1 LKKHLYICFY
11 FSILLIPNLIYGQL
25 IHGRI
30 VDRITK
36 EPLSFASI
44 KIGYRGV
51 ISSNDGSF
59 TITIREIDQQKKNQ
73 LKISFIGYK
82 TQEIN
87 LISIKDNLI
96 FEMES
101 MENQLDEVKIT
112 NGAEEIIKK
121 AIRNFKINY
130 ANKPYAMLGSQSET
144 LEDQNQNKIYHLT
157 SELKSI
163 MPKFSSNDKIKIEL
177 NNLKME
183 EFKKA
188 DSSNFTIWG
197 ATGRAIE
204 FFDFSNNSYAILD
217 STKLKRFRFIV
228 EEIIHE
234 NRPIYKISFSP
245 KKNRENS
252 YESYLMIDKATFAI
266 ITLQIEAINSNSL
279 WAILH
284 QSKWKINYKVFG
296 DKWYF
301 KSLIHEHK
309 SRSWTSQKEAF
320 EILKLEIQIDKID
333 TLVNFDIEYANNI
346 QKDDVLY
353 FKAQKKLALKDSTQ
367 HDDGKPVTS
376 KQLNRFVKFWYYH
389 ISIGKTLSITPLN
402 SSSNSFDL
410 RFTESKWQLDNSY
423 QIQKKTINPLLIGA
437 SVEIKIGESI
447 KLFYEGSTNFG
458 IGGRQINYAGLGIK
472 FEKIFH
478 PDKRPFGV
486 YISPKVGVLVEKI
499 PINGLQTFTSEQ
511 YNLMNLNEEPIK
523 LTLNKGI
530 PLLSI
535 ALGYSYEISRKK
547 HLNFELQYNY
557 ANREANSLL
566 IKDPNRSIFLGQ
578 NRILTT
584 VVSNHPLTNLNF
596 SIKLF

>member
-1 LKKHLYICFY
+1 MKKHLYICFY

-44 KIGYRGV
+44 IIGYRGV

-59 TITIREIDQQKKNQ
+59 KITIREIDKQKKNQ

-87 LISIKDNLI
+87 LKSIKDNLI
-96 FEMES
+96 IEMES

-130 ANKPYAMLGSQSET
+130 ANKPYAMFGSQSEI

-163 MPKFSSNDKIKIEL
+163 MPKFSANDKIKIEL

-252 YESYLMIDKATFAI
+252 HESYLMIDKATFAI

-566 IKDPNRSIFLGQ
+566 INDPNRSIFLGQ

-584 VVSNHPLTNLNF
+584 VISNHPLTNLNF

>member
-1 LKKHLYICFY
+1 MKKHLYICFY
-11 FSILLIPNLIYGQL
+11 LSILLLPNLTYGQL

-36 EPLSFASI
+36 EPLTFASI

-51 ISSNDGSF
+51 ISSNDGF
-59 TITIREIDQQKKNQ
+59 FKITIREIDREKNNQ
-73 LKISFIGYK
+73 LKISFIGFK

-87 LISIKDNLI
+87 LKSIKDNLI
-96 FEMES
+96 IEMES
-101 MENQLDEVKIT
+101 IEKQLDEVKIT
-112 NGAEEIIKK
+112 NGAVEIIKK

-130 ANKPYAMLGSQSET
+130 SNKPYAMFGTQSET

-163 MPKFSSNDKIKIEL
+163 MPKFSSDEKIKIEL
-177 NNLKME
+177 NNLNIE

-204 FFDFSNNSYAILD
+204 FFDFSYNSYAIFD

-228 EEIIHE
+228 EEIMHE
-234 NRPIYKISFSP
+234 NRPVYKISFSP

-252 YESYLMIDKATFAI
+252 YESYLMIDKVTFAI

-284 QSKWKINYKVFG
+284 QSKWKINYKAFG

-333 TLVNFDIEYANNI
+333 TMVNFDIDYANNI

-367 HDDGKPVTS
+367 HEDVKPRTS

-410 RFTESKWQLDNSY
+410 RFTESKWQLDYSY
-423 QIQKKTINPLLIGA
+423 QIQKKTINPILIGF
-437 SVEIKIGESI
+437 SCEIKVGKAI
-447 KLFYEGSTNFG
+447 KAFYDGSTNFG
-458 IGGRQINYAGLGIK
+458 LGGRKINYTGLGLK
-472 FEKIFH
+472 FEKIYH
-478 PDKRPFGV
+478 QDKRPYGIYVSPQFG
-486 YISPKVGVLVEKI
+486 IIAEKI
-499 PINGLQTFTSEQ
+499 PIQGLQSFTSAQ
-511 YNLMNLNEEPIK
+511 YKLMNLKEEPIQ
-523 LTLNKGI
+523 LIVSKGI

-535 ALGYSYEISRKK
+535 AFGYSYEISRKK
-547 HLNFELQYNY
+547 HLNFELRYNY
-557 ANREANSLL
+557 ASKEANSLL
-566 IKDPNRSIFLGQ
+566 IKDPTRSIFLGQ
-578 NRILTT
+578 NRILTSNISNQQ
-584 VVSNHPLTNLNF
+584 VSNLNF

>member
-1 LKKHLYICFY
+1 MKKHLYICFY
-11 FSILLIPNLIYGQL
+11 LSILLLPNLTYGQL

-36 EPLSFASI
+36 EPLTFASI

-51 ISSNDGSF
+51 ISSNDGF
-59 TITIREIDQQKKNQ
+59 FKITIREIDREKNNQ
-73 LKISFIGYK
+73 LKISFIGFK

-87 LISIKDNLI
+87 LKSIKDNLI
-96 FEMES
+96 IEMES
-101 MENQLDEVKIT
+101 IEKQLDEVKIT
-112 NGAEEIIKK
+112 NGAVEIIKK

-130 ANKPYAMLGSQSET
+130 SNKPYAMFGTQSET

-163 MPKFSSNDKIKIEL
+163 MPKFSSDEKIKIEL
-177 NNLKME
+177 NNLNIE

-228 EEIIHE
+228 EEIMHE

-252 YESYLMIDKATFAI
+252 YESYLIIDKATFAI

-284 QSKWKINYKVFG
+284 QSKWKINYKAFG

-333 TLVNFDIEYANNI
+333 TMVNFDIDYANNI

-367 HDDGKPVTS
+367 HEDVKPRTS

-410 RFTESKWQLDNSY
+410 RFTESKWQLDYSY
-423 QIQKKTINPLLIGA
+423 QIQKKTINPILIGF
-437 SVEIKIGESI
+437 SCEIKVGKAI
-447 KLFYEGSTNFG
+447 KAFYDGSTNFG
-458 IGGRQINYAGLGIK
+458 LGGRKINYTGLGLK
-472 FEKIFH
+472 FEKIYH
-478 PDKRPFGV
+478 QDKRPYGIYLSPQFG
-486 YISPKVGVLVEKI
+486 IIAEKI
-499 PINGLQTFTSEQ
+499 PIQGLQSFTSAQ
-511 YNLMNLNEEPIK
+511 YKLMNLKEEPIQ
-523 LTLNKGI
+523 LIVSKGI

-535 ALGYSYEISRKK
+535 AFGYSYEISRKK
-547 HLNFELQYNY
+547 HLNFELRYNY
-557 ANREANSLL
+557 ASKEANSLL
-566 IKDPNRSIFLGQ
+566 IKDPTRSIFLGQ
-578 NRILTT
+578 NRILTSNISNQQ
-584 VVSNHPLTNLNF
+584 VSNLNF

>member
-11 FSILLIPNLIYGQL
+11 LSILLLPNLTYGQL

-36 EPLSFASI
+36 EPLTFASI

-51 ISSNDGSF
+51 ISSNDGF
-59 TITIREIDQQKKNQ
+59 FKITIREIDREKNNQ
-73 LKISFIGYK
+73 LKISFIGFK

-87 LISIKDNLI
+87 LKSIKDNLI
-96 FEMES
+96 IEMES
-101 MENQLDEVKIT
+101 IEKQLDEVKIT
-112 NGAEEIIKK
+112 NGAVEIIKK

-130 ANKPYAMLGSQSET
+130 SNKPYAMFGTQSET

-163 MPKFSSNDKIKIEL
+163 MPKFSSDEKIKIEL
-177 NNLKME
+177 NNLNIE

-204 FFDFSNNSYAILD
+204 FFDFSNNSYAIFD

-228 EEIIHE
+228 EEIMHE
-234 NRPIYKISFSP
+234 NRPVYKISFSP
-245 KKNRENS
+245 KKNRGNS
-252 YESYLMIDKATFAI
+252 YESYLMIDKVTFAI

-284 QSKWKINYKVFG
+284 QSKWKINYKAFG

-333 TLVNFDIEYANNI
+333 TMVNFDIDYANNI

-367 HDDGKPVTS
+367 HEDVKPRTS

-410 RFTESKWQLDNSY
+410 RFTESKWQLDYSY
-423 QIQKKTINPLLIGA
+423 QIQKKTINPILIGF
-437 SVEIKIGESI
+437 SCEIKVGKAI
-447 KLFYEGSTNFG
+447 KAFYDGSTNFG
-458 IGGRQINYAGLGIK
+458 LGGRKINYTGLGLK
-472 FEKIFH
+472 FEKIYH
-478 PDKRPFGV
+478 QDKRPYGIYVSPQFG
-486 YISPKVGVLVEKI
+486 IIAEKI
-499 PINGLQTFTSEQ
+499 PIQGLQSFTSAQ
-511 YNLMNLNEEPIK
+511 YKLMNLKEEPIQ
-523 LTLNKGI
+523 LIVSKGI

-535 ALGYSYEISRKK
+535 AFGYSYEISRKK
-547 HLNFELQYNY
+547 HLNFELRYNY
-557 ANREANSLL
+557 ASKEANSLL
-566 IKDPNRSIFLGQ
+566 IKDPTRSIFLGQ
-578 NRILTT
+578 NRILTSNISNQQ
-584 VVSNHPLTNLNF
+584 VSNLNF

>member
-1 LKKHLYICFY
+1 MKKHLYICFY
-11 FSILLIPNLIYGQL
+11 LSILLLPNLTYGQL

-36 EPLSFASI
+36 EPLTFASI

-51 ISSNDGSF
+51 ISSNDGF
-59 TITIREIDQQKKNQ
+59 FKITIREIDREKNNQ
-73 LKISFIGYK
+73 LKISFIGFK

-87 LISIKDNLI
+87 LKSIKDNLI
-96 FEMES
+96 IEMES
-101 MENQLDEVKIT
+101 IEKQLDEVKIT
-112 NGAEEIIKK
+112 NGAVEIIKK

-130 ANKPYAMLGSQSET
+130 SNKPYAMFGTQSET

-163 MPKFSSNDKIKIEL
+163 MPKFSSDEKIKIEL
-177 NNLKME
+177 NNLNIE

-204 FFDFSNNSYAILD
+204 FFDFSNNSYAIFD

-228 EEIIHE
+228 EEIMHE
-234 NRPIYKISFSP
+234 NRPVYKISFSP

-252 YESYLMIDKATFAI
+252 YESYLMIDKVTFAI

-284 QSKWKINYKVFG
+284 QSKWKINYKAFG

-333 TLVNFDIEYANNI
+333 TMVNFDIDYANNI

-367 HDDGKPVTS
+367 HEDVKPRTS

-410 RFTESKWQLDNSY
+410 RFTESKWQLDYSY
-423 QIQKKTINPLLIGA
+423 QIQKKTINPILIGF
-437 SVEIKIGESI
+437 SCEIKVGKAI
-447 KLFYEGSTNFG
+447 KAFYDGSTNFG
-458 IGGRQINYAGLGIK
+458 LGGRKINYTGLGLK
-472 FEKIFH
+472 FEKIYH
-478 PDKRPFGV
+478 QDKRPYGIYLSPQFG
-486 YISPKVGVLVEKI
+486 IIAEKI
-499 PINGLQTFTSEQ
+499 PIQGLQSFTSAQ
-511 YNLMNLNEEPIK
+511 YKLMNLKEEPIQ
-523 LTLNKGI
+523 LIVSKGI

-535 ALGYSYEISRKK
+535 AFGYSYEISRKK
-547 HLNFELQYNY
+547 HLNFELRYNY
-557 ANREANSLL
+557 ASKEANSLL
-566 IKDPNRSIFLGQ
+566 IKDPTRSIFLGQ
-578 NRILTT
+578 NRILTSNISNQQ
-584 VVSNHPLTNLNF
+584 VSNLNF

>member
-1 LKKHLYICFY
+1 LKKYLFTY
-11 FSILLIPNLIYGQL
+11 FFFIILLIPNSFYGQL
-25 IHGRI
+25 IHGKI
-30 VDRITK
+30 VDRTTK
-36 EPLSFASI
+36 EPLTFASI

-59 TITIREIDQQKKNQ
+59 KITIREIDQQKSNQ
-73 LKISFIGYK
+73 LKISFIGYR

-87 LISIKDNLI
+87 LKSIKDNLI
-96 FEMES
+96 IEMES

-130 ANKPYAMLGSQSET
+130 ANKAYAMFGSQSET

-157 SELKSI
+157 SVLKSI
-163 MPKFSSNDKIKIEL
+163 MPKFSSDDKIKIEL
-177 NNLKME
+177 NNLNME
-183 EFKKA
+183 EFEKV
-188 DSSNFTIWG
+188 DSSNFVIWG

-228 EEIIHE
+228 EEIMHE

-252 YESYLMIDKATFAI
+252 YESYLLIDKATFAI

-284 QSKWKINYKVFG
+284 QSKWKISYKAFG

-320 EILKLEIQIDKID
+320 EVLKLEIQIDKID
-333 TLVNFDIEYANNI
+333 TLVNFDIDYANNI

-367 HDDGKPVTS
+367 HEDVKPRTS

-410 RFTESKWQLDNSY
+410 RFTESKWQLDYSY
-423 QIQKKTINPLLIGA
+423 QIQKKTINPILIGF
-437 SVEIKIGESI
+437 SCEIKVGKAI
-447 KLFYEGSTNFG
+447 KAFYDGSTNFG
-458 IGGRQINYAGLGIK
+458 LGGRKINYTGLGLK
-472 FEKIFH
+472 FEKIYH
-478 PDKRPFGV
+478 HDKRPYGIYVSPQFG
-486 YISPKVGVLVEKI
+486 IIVEKI
-499 PINGLQTFTSEQ
+499 PIPGLQSFTSAQ
-511 YNLMNLNEEPIK
+511 YKLMNLKEEPIQ
-523 LTLNKGI
+523 LIVNKSI

-535 ALGYSYEISRKK
+535 AFGYSYEISRKK
-547 HLNFELQYNY
+547 HLNFELRYNY
-557 ANREANSLL
+557 ASKEANSLL
-566 IKDPNRSIFLGQ
+566 IKDPARSKFLGQ
-578 NRILTT
+578 NRILTSSISNLP
-584 VVSNHPLTNLNF
+584 VSNLNF

>member
-1 LKKHLYICFY
+1 M
-11 FSILLIPNLIYGQL
+11 LLIPNLFYGQL
-25 IHGRI
+25 IHGSI

-44 KIGYRGV
+44 KIGYRGA

-59 TITIREIDQQKKNQ
+59 KITIREIDQQKNNQ

-87 LISIKDNLI
+87 LKSIKDNLI
-96 FEMES
+96 IEMES

-121 AIRNFKINY
+121 AIRNFQINY
-130 ANKPYAMLGSQSET
+130 ANKPYAMFGSQSET

-163 MPKFSSNDKIKIEL
+163 MPKFSSDDKIKIEL
-177 NNLKME
+177 NNLNME
-183 EFKKA
+183 EFKKV
-188 DSSNFTIWG
+188 DSSNFVIWG

-234 NRPIYKISFSP
+234 NRPTYKISFSP

-252 YESYLMIDKATFAI
+252 YESYLMIDKVTFAI

-284 QSKWKINYKVFG
+284 QSKWKINYKAFG

-333 TLVNFDIEYANNI
+333 TLVNFDIDYANNI

-367 HDDGKPVTS
+367 YDDGKPVTS

-389 ISIGKTLSITPLN
+389 ISIGKTLSMTPLN

-410 RFTESKWQLDNSY
+410 RFTESKWQFDNSY
-423 QIQKKTINPLLIGA
+423 QIQKKPINPILIGF
-437 SVEIKIGESI
+437 SYEIKVGKAI
-447 KLFYEGSTNFG
+447 KVFYDGSTNFG
-458 IGGRQINYAGLGIK
+458 LGGRQINYTGLGLK
-472 FEKIFH
+472 FEKIYH
-478 PDKRPFGV
+478 QNKRPFGIYV
-486 YISPKVGVLVEKI
+486 SPQFGIIVEKI
-499 PINGLQTFTSEQ
+499 PIQGLQSFTSAQ
-511 YNLMNLNEEPIK
+511 YKLMNLKEEPIQ
-523 LTLNKGI
+523 LIVSKGI

-535 ALGYSYEISRKK
+535 AFGYSYEISRKK
-547 HLNFELQYNY
+547 HLNFELRYNY
-557 ANREANSLL
+557 ANKEANSLL
-566 IKDPNRSIFLGQ
+566 IKDPTRSIFLGQ
-578 NRILTT
+578 NRILTSNISNQQ
-584 VVSNHPLTNLNF
+584 VSNLNF

>member
-1 LKKHLYICFY
+1 MKKHLYICFY

-96 FEMES
+96 IEMES

-130 ANKPYAMLGSQSET
+130 ANKPYAMFGSQSEI

-535 ALGYSYEISRKK
+535 SLGYSYEISRKK

>member
-1 LKKHLYICFY
+1 M
-11 FSILLIPNLIYGQL
+11 LLIPNLFYGQL
-25 IHGRI
+25 IHGSI

-44 KIGYRGV
+44 KIGYRGA

-59 TITIREIDQQKKNQ
+59 KITIREIDQQKNNQ

-87 LISIKDNLI
+87 LKSIKDNLI
-96 FEMES
+96 IEMES

-121 AIRNFKINY
+121 VIRNFKINY
-130 ANKPYAMLGSQSET
+130 ANKPYAMYGSQSET

-163 MPKFSSNDKIKIEL
+163 MPKFSSDDKIKIEL
-177 NNLKME
+177 NNLNME
-183 EFKKA
+183 EFKKV
-188 DSSNFTIWG
+188 DSSNFVIWG

-234 NRPIYKISFSP
+234 NRPTYKISFSP

-252 YESYLMIDKATFAI
+252 YESYLMIDKVTFAI

-284 QSKWKINYKVFG
+284 QSKWKINYKEFG
-296 DKWYF
+296 NKWYF
-301 KSLIHEHK
+301 KSLNHEHK

-333 TLVNFDIEYANNI
+333 TLVNFDIDYANNI

-389 ISIGKTLSITPLN
+389 ISIGKTLSIAPLN

-423 QIQKKTINPLLIGA
+423 QIQKKTINPILIGF
-437 SVEIKIGESI
+437 SYEIKVGKAI
-447 KLFYEGSTNFG
+447 KVFYDGSTNFG
-458 IGGRQINYAGLGIK
+458 LGGRQINYTGLGLK
-472 FEKIFH
+472 FEKIYH
-478 PDKRPFGV
+478 QNKRPFGIYV
-486 YISPKVGVLVEKI
+486 SPQFGIIVEKI
-499 PINGLQTFTSEQ
+499 PIQGLQSFTSAQ
-511 YNLMNLNEEPIK
+511 YKLMNLKEEPIQ
-523 LTLNKGI
+523 LIVSKGI

-535 ALGYSYEISRKK
+535 AFGYSYEISRKK
-547 HLNFELQYNY
+547 HLNFELRYNY
-557 ANREANSLL
+557 ASKEANSLL
-566 IKDPNRSIFLGQ
+566 IKDPTRSIFLGQ
-578 NRILTT
+578 NRILTSNISNQQ
-584 VVSNHPLTNLNF
+584 VSNLNF

>member
-1 LKKHLYICFY
+1 MKKHLYICFY

-87 LISIKDNLI
+87 LKSIKDNLI
-96 FEMES
+96 IEMES

-130 ANKPYAMLGSQSET
+130 ANKPYAMFGSQSEI

-177 NNLKME
+177 NNLNIE

-535 ALGYSYEISRKK
+535 SLGYSYEISRKK

>member
-1 LKKHLYICFY
+1 LKKYLFTY
-11 FSILLIPNLIYGQL
+11 FFFIILLIPNSFYGQL
-25 IHGRI
+25 IHGKI
-30 VDRITK
+30 VDRTTK
-36 EPLSFASI
+36 EPLTFASI

-59 TITIREIDQQKKNQ
+59 KITIREIDQQKSNQ
-73 LKISFIGYK
+73 LKISFIGYR

-87 LISIKDNLI
+87 LKSIKDNLI
-96 FEMES
+96 IEMES

-130 ANKPYAMLGSQSET
+130 ANKAYAMFGSQSET

-157 SELKSI
+157 SVLKSI
-163 MPKFSSNDKIKIEL
+163 MPKFSSDDKIKIEL
-177 NNLKME
+177 NNLNME
-183 EFKKA
+183 EFEKV
-188 DSSNFTIWG
+188 DSSNFVIWG

-228 EEIIHE
+228 EEIMHE

-252 YESYLMIDKATFAI
+252 YESYLLIDKATFAI

-284 QSKWKINYKVFG
+284 QSKWKISYKAFG

-320 EILKLEIQIDKID
+320 EVLKLEIQIDKID
-333 TLVNFDIEYANNI
+333 TLVNFDIDYANNI

-353 FKAQKKLALKDSTQ
+353 FKAKKKLTLNDNTQ
-367 HDDGKPVTS
+367 HKDGKAGTY
-376 KQLNRFVKFWYYH
+376 KQKNRFVKFWYYH
-389 ISIGKTLSITPLN
+389 ISIGTTLSMTPLN
-402 SSSNSFDL
+402 SSSNSFVT
-410 RFTESKWQLDNSY
+410 RFVESKWQLDNRY
-423 QIQKKTINPLLIGA
+423 LIQKKTINPILIGF
-437 SVEIKIGESI
+437 SCEIKVGKAI
-447 KLFYEGSTNFG
+447 KAFYDGSTNFG
-458 IGGRQINYAGLGIK
+458 LGGRKINYAGLGLK
-472 FEKIFH
+472 FEKIYH
-478 PDKRPFGV
+478 HDKRPYGIYVSPQFG
-486 YISPKVGVLVEKI
+486 IIVEKI
-499 PINGLQTFTSEQ
+499 PIPGLQSFTSAQ
-511 YNLMNLNEEPIK
+511 YKLMNLKEEPIQ
-523 LTLNKGI
+523 LIVNKSI

-535 ALGYSYEISRKK
+535 AFGYSYEISRKK
-547 HLNFELQYNY
+547 HLNFELRYNY
-557 ANREANSLL
+557 ASKEANSLL
-566 IKDPNRSIFLGQ
+566 IKDPARSKFLGQ
-578 NRILTT
+578 NRILTSSI
-584 VVSNHPLTNLNF
+584 SNLPLSNLNF

>member
-1 LKKHLYICFY
+1 M
-11 FSILLIPNLIYGQL
+11 LLIPNLFYGQL
-25 IHGRI
+25 IHGSI

-59 TITIREIDQQKKNQ
+59 KITIREIDRQKNNQ

-87 LISIKDNLI
+87 LKSIKDNLI
-96 FEMES
+96 IEMES

-121 AIRNFKINY
+121 VIRNFKINY
-130 ANKPYAMLGSQSET
+130 ANKPYAMFGSQSET

-163 MPKFSSNDKIKIEL
+163 MPKFSSDDKIKIEL
-177 NNLKME
+177 NNLNME
-183 EFKKA
+183 EFKKV
-188 DSSNFTIWG
+188 DSSNFVIWG

-228 EEIIHE
+228 EEIMHE
-234 NRPIYKISFSP
+234 NRPTYKISFSP

-252 YESYLMIDKATFAI
+252 YESYLMIDKVTFAI

-284 QSKWKINYKVFG
+284 QSKWKINYKEFG
-296 DKWYF
+296 NKWYF
-301 KSLIHEHK
+301 KSLNHEHK

-333 TLVNFDIEYANNI
+333 TLVNFDIDYANNI

-353 FKAQKKLALKDSTQ
+353 FKAQKKLALKDSTK

-389 ISIGKTLSITPLN
+389 ISIGKTLSIAPLN

-410 RFTESKWQLDNSY
+410 RFTESKWQFDNSY
-423 QIQKKTINPLLIGA
+423 QIQKKPINPILIGF
-437 SVEIKIGESI
+437 SYEIKVGKAI
-447 KLFYEGSTNFG
+447 KVFYDGSTNFG
-458 IGGRQINYAGLGIK
+458 LGGRQINYTGLGLK
-472 FEKIFH
+472 FEKIYH
-478 PDKRPFGV
+478 QNKRPFGIYV
-486 YISPKVGVLVEKI
+486 SPQFGIIVEKI
-499 PINGLQTFTSEQ
+499 PIQGLQSFTSAQ
-511 YNLMNLNEEPIK
+511 YKLMNLKEEPIQ
-523 LTLNKGI
+523 LIVSKGI

-535 ALGYSYEISRKK
+535 AFGYSYEISRKK
-547 HLNFELQYNY
+547 HLNFELRYNY
-557 ANREANSLL
+557 ASKEANSLL
-566 IKDPNRSIFLGQ
+566 IKDPTRSIFLGQ
-578 NRILTT
+578 NRILTSNISNQQ
-584 VVSNHPLTNLNF
+584 VSNLNF

>member
-1 LKKHLYICFY
+1 LKNYLFTCFY
-11 FSILLIPNLIYGQL
+11 FIILLIPNSFYGQL

-36 EPLSFASI
+36 EPLIFASI
-44 KIGYRGV
+44 KLGYRGV

-59 TITIREIDQQKKNQ
+59 KINIREIDQQKNNQ
-73 LKISFIGYK
+73 LKISFIGYR

-87 LISIKDNLI
+87 LKSIKDNLI
-96 FEMES
+96 IEMES

-121 AIRNFKINY
+121 VIRKFKINY
-130 ANKPYAMLGSQSET
+130 ANKPYAMFGSQSET

-163 MPKFSSNDKIKIEL
+163 MPKFSSDDKIKIEL
-177 NNLKME
+177 NNLNME
-183 EFKKA
+183 EFKKV
-188 DSSNFTIWG
+188 DSSNFVIWG

-204 FFDFSNNSYAILD
+204 FFNFSNNSYAILD

-228 EEIIHE
+228 EEIMHE
-234 NRPIYKISFSP
+234 NRPTYKISFSP

-252 YESYLMIDKATFAI
+252 YESYLMIDKVTFAI

-284 QSKWKINYKVFG
+284 QSKWKINYKEFG
-296 DKWYF
+296 NKWYF
-301 KSLIHEHK
+301 KSLNHEHK

-333 TLVNFDIEYANNI
+333 TLVNFDIDYANNI

-389 ISIGKTLSITPLN
+389 ISIGKTLSIAPLN

-423 QIQKKTINPLLIGA
+423 QIQKKTINPILIGF
-437 SVEIKIGESI
+437 SYEIKVGKAI
-447 KLFYEGSTNFG
+447 KVFYDGSTNFG
-458 IGGRQINYAGLGIK
+458 LGGRQIHYTGLGLK
-472 FEKIFH
+472 FEKIYH
-478 PDKRPFGV
+478 QNKRPFGIYV
-486 YISPKVGVLVEKI
+486 SPQFGIIVEKI
-499 PINGLQTFTSEQ
+499 PIQGLQSFTSAQ
-511 YNLMNLNEEPIK
+511 YKLMNLKEEPIQ
-523 LTLNKGI
+523 LIVSKGI

-535 ALGYSYEISRKK
+535 AFGYSYEISRKK
-547 HLNFELQYNY
+547 HLNFELRYNY
-557 ANREANSLL
+557 ASKESNSLL
-566 IKDPNRSIFLGQ
+566 IKDPTRSIFLGQ
-578 NRILTT
+578 NRILTSNISNLA
-584 VVSNHPLTNLNF
+584 VSNLNF

>member
-11 FSILLIPNLIYGQL
+11 LSILLLPNLTYGQL

-36 EPLSFASI
+36 EPLTFASI

-51 ISSNDGSF
+51 ISSNDGF
-59 TITIREIDQQKKNQ
+59 FKITIREIDREKNNQ

-87 LISIKDNLI
+87 LKSIKDNLI
-96 FEMES
+96 IEMES
-101 MENQLDEVKIT
+101 IEKQLDEVKIT
-112 NGAEEIIKK
+112 NGAVEIIKK

-130 ANKPYAMLGSQSET
+130 SNKPYAMSGSQSET

-163 MPKFSSNDKIKIEL
+163 MPKFSSDEKIKIEL
-177 NNLKME
+177 NNLNIE

-204 FFDFSNNSYAILD
+204 FFDFSNNSYAIFD

-228 EEIIHE
+228 EEIMHE
-234 NRPIYKISFSP
+234 NRPVYKISFSP

-252 YESYLMIDKATFAI
+252 YESYLMIDKVTFAI

-284 QSKWKINYKVFG
+284 QSKWKINYKAFG

-333 TLVNFDIEYANNI
+333 TMVNFDIDYANNI

-367 HDDGKPVTS
+367 HEDVKPRTS

-410 RFTESKWQLDNSY
+410 RFTESKWQLDYSY
-423 QIQKKTINPLLIGA
+423 QIQKKTINPILIGF
-437 SVEIKIGESI
+437 SCEIKVGKAI
-447 KLFYEGSTNFG
+447 KAFYDGSTNFG
-458 IGGRQINYAGLGIK
+458 LGGRKINYTGLGLK
-472 FEKIFH
+472 FEKIYH
-478 PDKRPFGV
+478 QDKRPYGIYVSPQFG
-486 YISPKVGVLVEKI
+486 IIAEKI
-499 PINGLQTFTSEQ
+499 PIQGLQSFTSAQ
-511 YNLMNLNEEPIK
+511 YKLMNLKEEPIQ
-523 LTLNKGI
+523 LIVSKGI

-535 ALGYSYEISRKK
+535 AFGYSYEISRKK
-547 HLNFELQYNY
+547 HLNFELRYNY
-557 ANREANSLL
+557 ASKEANSLL
-566 IKDPNRSIFLGQ
+566 IKDPTRSIFLGQ
-578 NRILTT
+578 NRILTSNISNQQ
-584 VVSNHPLTNLNF
+584 VSNLNF

>member
-11 FSILLIPNLIYGQL
+11 LSILLLPNLTYGQL

-36 EPLSFASI
+36 EPLTFASI

-51 ISSNDGSF
+51 ISSNDGF
-59 TITIREIDQQKKNQ
+59 FKITIREIDREKNNQ
-73 LKISFIGYK
+73 LKISFIGFK

-87 LISIKDNLI
+87 LKSIKDNLI
-96 FEMES
+96 IEMES
-101 MENQLDEVKIT
+101 IEKQLDEVKIT
-112 NGAEEIIKK
+112 NGAVEIIKK
-121 AIRNFKINY
+121 AIRDFKINY
-130 ANKPYAMLGSQSET
+130 SNKPYAMFGTQSET

-163 MPKFSSNDKIKIEL
+163 MPKFSSDEKIKIEL
-177 NNLKME
+177 NNLNIE

-204 FFDFSNNSYAILD
+204 FFDFSNNSYAIFD

-228 EEIIHE
+228 EEIMHE
-234 NRPIYKISFSP
+234 NRPVYKISFSP

-252 YESYLMIDKATFAI
+252 YESYLMIDKVTFAI

-284 QSKWKINYKVFG
+284 QSKWKINYKAFG

-333 TLVNFDIEYANNI
+333 TMVNFDIDYANNI

-353 FKAQKKLALKDSTQ
+353 FKAQKKLALKVSTQ
-367 HDDGKPVTS
+367 HEDVKPRTS

-410 RFTESKWQLDNSY
+410 RFTESKWQLDYSY
-423 QIQKKTINPLLIGA
+423 QIQKKTINPILIGF
-437 SVEIKIGESI
+437 SCEIKVGKAI
-447 KLFYEGSTNFG
+447 KAFYDGSTNFG
-458 IGGRQINYAGLGIK
+458 LGGRKINYTGLGLK
-472 FEKIFH
+472 FEKIYH
-478 PDKRPFGV
+478 QDKRPYGIYVSPQFG
-486 YISPKVGVLVEKI
+486 IIAEKI
-499 PINGLQTFTSEQ
+499 PIQGLQSFTSAQ
-511 YNLMNLNEEPIK
+511 YKLMNLKEEPIQ
-523 LTLNKGI
+523 LIVSKGI

-535 ALGYSYEISRKK
+535 AFGYSYEISRKK
-547 HLNFELQYNY
+547 HLNFELRYNY
-557 ANREANSLL
+557 ASKEANSLL
-566 IKDPNRSIFLGQ
+566 IKDPTRSIFLGQ
-578 NRILTT
+578 NRILT
-584 VVSNHPLTNLNF
+584 SNISNQPLSNLNF

>member
-1 LKKHLYICFY
+1 M
-11 FSILLIPNLIYGQL
+11 PNVFFGQL

-30 VDRITK
+30 IDQITK

-44 KIGYRGV
+44 KLGYRGV

-59 TITIREIDQQKKNQ
+59 KISIRELDQQKNNK
-73 LKISFIGYK
+73 LKISFIGYR

-87 LISIKDNLI
+87 LKSINDNLI
-96 FEMES
+96 IEMEL
-101 MENQLDEVKIT
+101 MENQLDAVEIT

-130 ANKPYAMLGSQSET
+130 ADKPYAIYGIQSEE
-144 LEDQNQNKIYHLT
+144 LEDQNKNQIYHLT
-157 SELKSI
+157 ADLKSI
-163 MPKFSSNDKIKIEL
+163 MPKFSSEDKIKIEL
-177 NNLKME
+177 NNLDLKE
-183 EFKKA
+183 SKKA
-188 DSSNFTIWG
+188 DSSNFVIWG

-204 FFDFSNNSYAILD
+204 FFDFSNNSYSILD
-217 STKLKRFRFIV
+217 STKFKRFRFIV
-228 EEIIHE
+228 EESVYE

-252 YESYLMIDKATFAI
+252 YESYLIIDKATFAI

-284 QSKWKINYKVFG
+284 QSKWQINYKEFNK
-296 DKWYF
+296 KWYF
-301 KSLIHEHK
+301 KSLTHVHK

-320 EILKLEIQIDKID
+320 KLLKIEIQIDKID
-333 TLVNFDIEYANNI
+333 TLVNFDIDYANNI
-346 QKDDVLY
+346 QKDDILY
-353 FKAQKKLALKDSTQ
+353 LKAEKKRTNKDSTQ
-367 HDDGKPVTS
+367 LQDINSS
-376 KQLNRFVKFWYYH
+376 KHKNRFIKFWYHH

-402 SSSNSFDL
+402 SSSNSFYA
-410 RFTESKWQLDNSY
+410 RFIESKWQLDNSY
-423 QIQKKTINPLLIGA
+423 LIPNKLVNPLLIGA

-478 PDKRPFGV
+478 PDKRPFGI
-486 YISPKVGVLVEKI
+486 YISPKAGVLEEKI
-499 PINGLQTFTSEQ
+499 PIDGLQTFTSEQ

-566 IKDPNRSIFLGQ
+566 INDPNRSIFLGQ
-578 NRILTT
+578 NRVLTT
-584 VVSNHPLTNLNF
+584 VISNHPLTNLNF

>member
-1 LKKHLYICFY
+1 M
-11 FSILLIPNLIYGQL
+11 PNVFFGQL

-30 VDRITK
+30 IDQITK

-44 KIGYRGV
+44 KLGYRGA

-59 TITIREIDQQKKNQ
+59 KISIREIDQQKNNK
-73 LKISFIGYK
+73 LKISFIGYR

-87 LISIKDNLI
+87 LKSINDNLI
-96 FEMES
+96 IEMEL
-101 MENQLDEVKIT
+101 MENQLDAVEIT

-130 ANKPYAMLGSQSET
+130 ADKPYAIYGIQSEE
-144 LEDQNQNKIYHLT
+144 LEDQNKNQIYHLT
-157 SELKSI
+157 ADLKSI
-163 MPKFSSNDKIKIEL
+163 MPKFSSEDKIKIEL
-177 NNLKME
+177 NNLDLKE
-183 EFKKA
+183 SKKA
-188 DSSNFTIWG
+188 DSSNFVIWG

-204 FFDFSNNSYAILD
+204 FFDFSINSYSILD
-217 STKLKRFRFIV
+217 STKFKRFRFIV
-228 EEIIHE
+228 EESVYE

-252 YESYLMIDKATFAI
+252 YESYLIIDKATFAI

-284 QSKWKINYKVFG
+284 QSKWQINYKEFNK
-296 DKWYF
+296 KWYF
-301 KSLIHEHK
+301 KSLTHVHK

-320 EILKLEIQIDKID
+320 KLLKIEIQIDKID
-333 TLVNFDIEYANNI
+333 TLVNFDIDYANNI
-346 QKDDVLY
+346 QKDDILY
-353 FKAQKKLALKDSTQ
+353 LKAEKKRTNKDSTQ
-367 HDDGKPVTS
+367 LHGINSRKH
-376 KQLNRFVKFWYYH
+376 KNRFIKFWYHH
-389 ISIGKTLSITPLN
+389 ISIGKTLSNTPLN
-402 SSSNSFDL
+402 SSSNSFYA
-410 RFTESKWQLDNSY
+410 RFIESKWQLDNSY
-423 QIQKKTINPLLIGA
+423 LIPNKLVNPLLIGA

-447 KLFYEGSTNFG
+447 KLFYEGSTNLG

-486 YISPKVGVLVEKI
+486 YLSPKVGVLDEKI
-499 PINGLQTFTSEQ
+499 PIDGLQTFTSEQ
-511 YNLMNLNEEPIK
+511 YNLMNLNAEPIE
-523 LTLNKGI
+523 LMLNKGI

-557 ANREANSLL
+557 ANREANSL
-566 IKDPNRSIFLGQ
+566 IINDPNRSIFLSQ

-584 VVSNHPLTNLNF
+584 VTSSHPLTNLNF

>member
-11 FSILLIPNLIYGQL
+11 LSILLLPNLTYGQL

-36 EPLSFASI
+36 EPLTFASI

-51 ISSNDGSF
+51 ISSNDGF
-59 TITIREIDQQKKNQ
+59 FKITIREIDREKNNQ
-73 LKISFIGYK
+73 LKISFIGFK

-87 LISIKDNLI
+87 LKSIKDNLI
-96 FEMES
+96 IEMES
-101 MENQLDEVKIT
+101 IEKQLDEVKIT
-112 NGAEEIIKK
+112 NGAVEIIKK

-130 ANKPYAMLGSQSET
+130 SNKPYAMFGTQSET

-163 MPKFSSNDKIKIEL
+163 MPKFSSDEKIKIEL
-177 NNLKME
+177 NNLNIE

-204 FFDFSNNSYAILD
+204 FFDFSNNSYAIFD

-228 EEIIHE
+228 EEIMHE
-234 NRPIYKISFSP
+234 NRPVYKISFSP

-252 YESYLMIDKATFAI
+252 YESYLMIDKVTFAI

-284 QSKWKINYKVFG
+284 QSKWKINYKAFG

-333 TLVNFDIEYANNI
+333 TMVNFDIDYANNI
-346 QKDDVLY
+346 QKGDVLY

-367 HDDGKPVTS
+367 HEDVKPRTS

-410 RFTESKWQLDNSY
+410 RFTESKWQLDYSY
-423 QIQKKTINPLLIGA
+423 QIQKKTINPILIGF
-437 SVEIKIGESI
+437 SCEIKVGKAI
-447 KLFYEGSTNFG
+447 KAFYDGSTNFG
-458 IGGRQINYAGLGIK
+458 LGGRKINYTGLGLK
-472 FEKIFH
+472 FEKIYH
-478 PDKRPFGV
+478 QDKRPYGIYVSPQFG
-486 YISPKVGVLVEKI
+486 IIAEKI
-499 PINGLQTFTSEQ
+499 PIQGLQSFTSAQ
-511 YNLMNLNEEPIK
+511 YKLMNLKEEPIQ
-523 LTLNKGI
+523 LIVSKGI

-535 ALGYSYEISRKK
+535 AFGYSYEISRKK
-547 HLNFELQYNY
+547 HLNFELRYNY
-557 ANREANSLL
+557 ASKEANSLL
-566 IKDPNRSIFLGQ
+566 IKDPTRSIFLGQ
-578 NRILTT
+578 NRILTSNISNQQ
-584 VVSNHPLTNLNF
+584 VSNLNF

>member
-1 LKKHLYICFY
+1 MKKHLYICFY
-11 FSILLIPNLIYGQL
+11 LSILLLPNLTYGQL

-36 EPLSFASI
+36 EPLTFASI

-51 ISSNDGSF
+51 ISSNDGF
-59 TITIREIDQQKKNQ
+59 FKITIREIDREKNNQ

-87 LISIKDNLI
+87 LKSIKDNLI
-96 FEMES
+96 IEMES
-101 MENQLDEVKIT
+101 IEKQLDEVKIT
-112 NGAEEIIKK
+112 NGAVEIIKK

-130 ANKPYAMLGSQSET
+130 SNKPYAMFGTQSET

-163 MPKFSSNDKIKIEL
+163 MPKFSSDEKIKIEL
-177 NNLKME
+177 NNLNIE

-204 FFDFSNNSYAILD
+204 FFDFSYNSYAIFD

-228 EEIIHE
+228 EEIMHE
-234 NRPIYKISFSP
+234 NRPVYKISFSP

-252 YESYLMIDKATFAI
+252 YESYLMIDKVTFAI

-284 QSKWKINYKVFG
+284 QSKWKINYKAFG

-333 TLVNFDIEYANNI
+333 TMVNFDIDYANNI

-367 HDDGKPVTS
+367 HEDVKPRTS

-410 RFTESKWQLDNSY
+410 RFTESKWQLDYSY
-423 QIQKKTINPLLIGA
+423 QIQKKTINPILIGF
-437 SVEIKIGESI
+437 SCEIKVGKAI
-447 KLFYEGSTNFG
+447 KAFYDGSTNFG
-458 IGGRQINYAGLGIK
+458 LGGRKINYTGLGLK
-472 FEKIFH
+472 FEKIYH
-478 PDKRPFGV
+478 QDKRPYGIYVSPQFG
-486 YISPKVGVLVEKI
+486 IIAEKI
-499 PINGLQTFTSEQ
+499 PIQGLQSFTSAQ
-511 YNLMNLNEEPIK
+511 YKLMNLNEEPIQ
-523 LTLNKGI
+523 LIVSKGI

-535 ALGYSYEISRKK
+535 AFGYSYEISRKK
-547 HLNFELQYNY
+547 HLNFELRYNY
-557 ANREANSLL
+557 ASKEANSLL
-566 IKDPNRSIFLGQ
+566 IKDPTRSIFLGQ
-578 NRILTT
+578 NRILT
-584 VVSNHPLTNLNF
+584 SNISNQPLSNLNF